1 MWLPMF
7 AHIAHHERSG
17 RQYGKGS
24 TLENIRSLLWWR
36 ECKLEQKDIGTCRSA
51 KDVRRMWNAG
61 IIWDLQRLRS
71 TTQARVSA
79 TSLSYI
85 GTNTTM
91 FKFYIMLFIHR
102 VIASFL

>member
-51 KDVRRMWNAG
+51 KVIRRMWNAG
-61 IIWDLQRLRS
+61 IIWDLQCLRS

-79 TSLSYI
+79 IHYAIYTPRDCFFSLKH
-85 GTNTTM
+85 T
-91 FKFYIMLFIHR
+91 

>member
-1 MWLPMF
+1 
-7 AHIAHHERSG
+7 
-17 RQYGKGS
+17 
-24 TLENIRSLLWWR
+24 
-36 ECKLEQKDIGTCRSA
+36 
-51 KDVRRMWNAG
+51 MWNAG

-79 TSLSYI
+79 TRLCYI